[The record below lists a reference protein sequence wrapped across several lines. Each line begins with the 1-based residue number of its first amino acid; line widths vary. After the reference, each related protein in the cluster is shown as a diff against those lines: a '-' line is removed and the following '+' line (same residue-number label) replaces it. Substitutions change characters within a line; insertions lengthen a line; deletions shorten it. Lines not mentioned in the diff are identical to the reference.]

1 MSVDFSITN
10 NAIDFSRLMNDEIN
24 SYNQQA
30 QSLLNDDINS
40 TCDYLNEKLDD
51 LIQTFNTTLQ
61 MRLNQ
66 SIGMTTSQI
75 NFQSFLNSLNSSIID
90 SLSQDK
96 ANIDNLK
103 ATLDKAVYVG
113 DSVDTSNLSLNY
125 DSIQQSLQDAIND
138 QPSVYDKTS
147 IVELN
152 NSSGDIFKQLD
163 EIFQNA
169 LDEIQNFNT
178 TIETNQTFY
187 NLQVTPNL
195 LSFDIK
201 TNYTA
206 SRLIDLEKSDS
217 KMDYIGVIQST
228 NEPTVTMITDI
239 QTRLMTK
246 SKPSEKLFW
255 INSYLFGD
263 SANLPYL
270 FMMIFILLILM
281 LSLGKIKWGISNDSG
296 STDIAYSI
304 IKQYNLTQFNQ
315 FNDFG
320 FNDTIIDDYNSN
332 IYDKFQNITS
342 TLQDLFKT
350 HNITAILSLSPPNIT
365 HQNITLKPFK
375 SSLETSSLLT
385 NLNNLNFEINTKIN
399 TSKEIDRVFK
409 KINEGLEIFDTYH
422 ERHENS
428 TNPSQRDKLES
439 VKIKKLQKLREQIK
453 VWQTQNEVKDKD
465 KLLEYRRL
473 VETAMEKYKVV
484 EKGSKVKA
492 YSNMSLKQGA
502 DLDPEEQ
509 EKLDTINFLQESIDD
524 IERQYQVVEVEI
536 EKLSGK
542 KSKKNSSA
550 NETKKEE
557 LKELQTR
564 YRWHQQ
570 QLELALRLL
579 ENDELQVA
587 DILEIKEDLI
597 YFLQSNRDPNFI
609 DNEYIYESLDLESN
623 ELLSNEVVSSFQWI
637 ITPAQGPPGINP
649 VRRSETPKKKFVSLS
664 TNSNTSTPT
673 SLSSTLKPAAPP
685 SQPPSAMKWS
695 ILASGGFLNN
705 NGNGNGDSEAVPSS
719 PAPPSTAP
727 AQITTATSSNA
738 TEVPITP
745 SKTTS
750 VSPSEGV
757 SNSLNGNV
765 SIGDTARSS
774 SSNLAISPVNQVEY
788 QQDVNLLKNPPGINA
803 MIASSISSRTSSN
816 NGEFPKSTANVR
828 DLLRLPRDYMV
839 SQVEPS
845 QLTTGEYQRVA
856 QLYEDARHKLSMT
869 NNFDA
874 VLSGLDILTLFFG
887 FYYSTSPIEHYITE
901 RELQKKKLE
910 M

>member
-30 QSLLNDDINS
+30 QSLLKNDINS

-66 SIGMTTSQI
+66 SIGITTNQI
-75 NFQSFLNSLNSSIID
+75 NIQSLLNSLNSSIID

-125 DSIQQSLQDAIND
+125 DSIQQSLQAAIND
-138 QPSVYDKTS
+138 QPSVYDNTS

-187 NLQVTPNL
+187 NLQITPNL
-195 LSFDIK
+195 LSTNITNNNSTTNSSLPPIQSNEFAKQSKINLITIGIFLIISYIFIMIYQYFRFRYQ

-255 INSYLFGD
+255 TNSYLFGD

-281 LSLGKIKWGISNDSG
+281 LSLGKIKWGVTNDSG

-315 FNDFG
+315 FKDFG
-320 FNDTIIDDYNSN
+320 FNDSIIDDYNSN

-399 TSKEIDRVFK
+399 TS
-409 KINEGLEIFDTYH
+409 
-422 ERHENS
+422 
-428 TNPSQRDKLES
+428 
-439 VKIKKLQKLREQIK
+439 
-453 VWQTQNEVKDKD
+453 
-465 KLLEYRRL
+465 
-473 VETAMEKYKVV
+473 
-484 EKGSKVKA
+484 
-492 YSNMSLKQGA
+492 
-502 DLDPEEQ
+502 
-509 EKLDTINFLQESIDD
+509 SI
-524 IERQYQVVEVEI
+524 Q
-536 EKLSGK
+536 
-542 KSKKNSSA
+542 
-550 NETKKEE
+550 
-557 LKELQTR
+557 
-564 YRWHQQ
+564 
-570 QLELALRLL
+570 
-579 ENDELQVA
+579 
-587 DILEIKEDLI
+587 
-597 YFLQSNRDPNFI
+597 
-609 DNEYIYESLDLESN
+609 
-623 ELLSNEVVSSFQWI
+623 
-637 ITPAQGPPGINP
+637 
-649 VRRSETPKKKFVSLS
+649 
-664 TNSNTSTPT
+664 TPT
-673 SLSSTLKPAAPP
+673 IIST
-685 SQPPSAMKWS
+685 
-695 ILASGGFLNN
+695 
-705 NGNGNGDSEAVPSS
+705 V
-719 PAPPSTAP
+719 
-727 AQITTATSSNA
+727 
-738 TEVPITP
+738 
-745 SKTTS
+745 
-750 VSPSEGV
+750 
-757 SNSLNGNV
+757 
-765 SIGDTARSS
+765 
-774 SSNLAISPVNQVEY
+774 
-788 QQDVNLLKNPPGINA
+788 
-803 MIASSISSRTSSN
+803 
-816 NGEFPKSTANVR
+816 
-828 DLLRLPRDYMV
+828 
-839 SQVEPS
+839 
-845 QLTTGEYQRVA
+845 LTTISTTFTHIIQIA
-856 QLYEDARHKLSMT
+856 L
-869 NNFDA
+869 
-874 VLSGLDILTLFFG
+874 I
-887 FYYSTSPIEHYITE
+887 STSIAFFLIIFIGILYSF
-901 RELQKKKLE
+901 LV
-910 M
+910 

>member
-1 MSVDFSITN
+1 MK
-10 NAIDFSRLMNDEIN
+10 RE
-24 SYNQQA
+24 
-30 QSLLNDDINS
+30 
-40 TCDYLNEKLDD
+40 
-51 LIQTFNTTLQ
+51 
-61 MRLNQ
+61 
-66 SIGMTTSQI
+66 
-75 NFQSFLNSLNSSIID
+75 
-90 SLSQDK
+90 
-96 ANIDNLK
+96 
-103 ATLDKAVYVG
+103 
-113 DSVDTSNLSLNY
+113 
-125 DSIQQSLQDAIND
+125 
-138 QPSVYDKTS
+138 
-147 IVELN
+147 
-152 NSSGDIFKQLD
+152 
-163 EIFQNA
+163 
-169 LDEIQNFNT
+169 
-178 TIETNQTFY
+178 
-187 NLQVTPNL
+187 
-195 LSFDIK
+195 
-201 TNYTA
+201 
-206 SRLIDLEKSDS
+206 
-217 KMDYIGVIQST
+217 
-228 NEPTVTMITDI
+228 
-239 QTRLMTK
+239 
-246 SKPSEKLFW
+246 
-255 INSYLFGD
+255 
-263 SANLPYL
+263 
-270 FMMIFILLILM
+270 
-281 LSLGKIKWGISNDSG
+281 
-296 STDIAYSI
+296 
-304 IKQYNLTQFNQ
+304 
-315 FNDFG
+315 
-320 FNDTIIDDYNSN
+320 
-332 IYDKFQNITS
+332 
-342 TLQDLFKT
+342 
-350 HNITAILSLSPPNIT
+350 
-365 HQNITLKPFK
+365 
-375 SSLETSSLLT
+375 
-385 NLNNLNFEINTKIN
+385 
-399 TSKEIDRVFK
+399 
-409 KINEGLEIFDTYH
+409 
-422 ERHENS
+422 
-428 TNPSQRDKLES
+428 
-439 VKIKKLQKLREQIK
+439 IKKLQKLREQIK

-623 ELLSNEVVSSFQWI
+623 ELLSNEVVSSFNGLSVQEEKVEEKKEKSI
-637 ITPAQGPPGINP
+637 SPKPAKSVTANTPEKVSPAPSSAPALSGLPPAPPASAPAQGPPGINP

-745 SKTTS
+745 SKSIPPATTTTTTTTTTTATTAGVPSSIGLERPATS
-750 VSPSEGV
+750 VSPSEGA

-816 NGEFPKSTANVR
+816 NGEIPKSTANVR

-901 RELQKKKLE
+901 RELQKRNWRCDLSKKLWFQRKTSMPIQE
-910 M
+910 GDGFEISNFLKFDAQFWSMGDLINFKLNYRDLSPPV

>member
-1 MSVDFSITN
+1 M
-10 NAIDFSRLMNDEIN
+10 AHRKL
-24 SYNQQA
+24 QQ
-30 QSLLNDDINS
+30 
-40 TCDYLNEKLDD
+40 
-51 LIQTFNTTLQ
+51 
-61 MRLNQ
+61 
-66 SIGMTTSQI
+66 
-75 NFQSFLNSLNSSIID
+75 
-90 SLSQDK
+90 
-96 ANIDNLK
+96 
-103 ATLDKAVYVG
+103 
-113 DSVDTSNLSLNY
+113 
-125 DSIQQSLQDAIND
+125 
-138 QPSVYDKTS
+138 
-147 IVELN
+147 
-152 NSSGDIFKQLD
+152 
-163 EIFQNA
+163 
-169 LDEIQNFNT
+169 
-178 TIETNQTFY
+178 
-187 NLQVTPNL
+187 
-195 LSFDIK
+195 
-201 TNYTA
+201 
-206 SRLIDLEKSDS
+206 
-217 KMDYIGVIQST
+217 
-228 NEPTVTMITDI
+228 
-239 QTRLMTK
+239 
-246 SKPSEKLFW
+246 
-255 INSYLFGD
+255 
-263 SANLPYL
+263 
-270 FMMIFILLILM
+270 
-281 LSLGKIKWGISNDSG
+281 
-296 STDIAYSI
+296 
-304 IKQYNLTQFNQ
+304 
-315 FNDFG
+315 
-320 FNDTIIDDYNSN
+320 
-332 IYDKFQNITS
+332 
-342 TLQDLFKT
+342 
-350 HNITAILSLSPPNIT
+350 
-365 HQNITLKPFK
+365 
-375 SSLETSSLLT
+375 
-385 NLNNLNFEINTKIN
+385 
-399 TSKEIDRVFK
+399 EIDRVFK

-439 VKIKKLQKLREQIK
+439 DLKREIKKLQKLREQIK

-550 NETKKEE
+550 NESKKEE

-623 ELLSNEVVSSFQWI
+623 ELLSNEVVSSFNGLSVQEEKVEEKKEKSI
-637 ITPAQGPPGINP
+637 SPKPAKSVTANTPEKVSPAPSSAPALSGLPPAPPASAPAQGPPGINP
-649 VRRSETPKKKFVSLS
+649 IRRSETPKKKFVSLS

-745 SKTTS
+745 SKSIPPATTTTTTTTTTSTTAGVPSSIGLERPATS

-774 SSNLAISPVNQVEY
+774 SSNLPISPVNQVEY

-874 VLSGLDILTLFFG
+874 VLTLHQLN
-887 FYYSTSPIEHYITE
+887 II
-901 RELQKKKLE
+901 
-910 M
+910 

>member
-1 MSVDFSITN
+1 MTKFTYSNSQRLHNSLISKLIQSIINPLILFGVFSMVILIIYRNLCLELTDQFSFENSISKNSNVSVMSVDFSITN

-24 SYNQQA
+24 SYNQQS
-30 QSLLNDDINS
+30 QSVLNDDINS

-66 SIGMTTSQI
+66 SIDMTTSQI

-195 LSFDIK
+195 LSTNITNNNSTTNSSLPPIQSNEFANQSKINLI
-201 TNYTA
+201 TIGIFLFISYIFIMIYQYFRFRCQANYTA

-281 LSLGKIKWGISNDSG
+281 LSLGKMKWGISNDSG

-320 FNDTIIDDYNSN
+320 FNNTIIDDYNSN

-365 HQNITLKPFK
+365 HHNITIKPFK

-399 TSKEIDRVFK
+399 TSNI
-409 KINEGLEIFDTYH
+409 
-422 ERHENS
+422 
-428 TNPSQRDKLES
+428 Q
-439 VKIKKLQKLREQIK
+439 
-453 VWQTQNEVKDKD
+453 
-465 KLLEYRRL
+465 
-473 VETAMEKYKVV
+473 
-484 EKGSKVKA
+484 
-492 YSNMSLKQGA
+492 
-502 DLDPEEQ
+502 
-509 EKLDTINFLQESIDD
+509 
-524 IERQYQVVEVEI
+524 
-536 EKLSGK
+536 
-542 KSKKNSSA
+542 
-550 NETKKEE
+550 
-557 LKELQTR
+557 
-564 YRWHQQ
+564 
-570 QLELALRLL
+570 
-579 ENDELQVA
+579 
-587 DILEIKEDLI
+587 
-597 YFLQSNRDPNFI
+597 
-609 DNEYIYESLDLESN
+609 
-623 ELLSNEVVSSFQWI
+623 
-637 ITPAQGPPGINP
+637 
-649 VRRSETPKKKFVSLS
+649 
-664 TNSNTSTPT
+664 TPT
-673 SLSSTLKPAAPP
+673 IIRTVLTTISTTFTH
-685 SQPPSAMKWS
+685 
-695 ILASGGFLNN
+695 II
-705 NGNGNGDSEAVPSS
+705 
-719 PAPPSTAP
+719 
-727 AQITTATSSNA
+727 QITL
-738 TEVPITP
+738 I
-745 SKTTS
+745 
-750 VSPSEGV
+750 
-757 SNSLNGNV
+757 
-765 SIGDTARSS
+765 
-774 SSNLAISPVNQVEY
+774 
-788 QQDVNLLKNPPGINA
+788 
-803 MIASSISSRTSSN
+803 
-816 NGEFPKSTANVR
+816 
-828 DLLRLPRDYMV
+828 
-839 SQVEPS
+839 
-845 QLTTGEYQRVA
+845 
-856 QLYEDARHKLSMT
+856 
-869 NNFDA
+869 
-874 VLSGLDILTLFFG
+874 
-887 FYYSTSPIEHYITE
+887 STSIAFFLIIFIGILYSF
-901 RELQKKKLE
+901 LV
-910 M
+910 